1 MSEFELLIVPTEEE
15 EEGAEEQGHSR
26 EDASLRGA
34 EVVRV
39 KLKKWSW
46 LRPGFPKTVPPLLRD
61 RVPAAQFAI
70 TVKCLNLILRAL
82 FTLRVAG
89 WLALLGALGSVLTTA
104 LAVWKIKGGWG
115 FLNLGLIFF
124 FITLATI
131 CFLARRLHV
140 RCVVCMATTTTVAT
154 FIFLCCYD
162 GQNR

>member
-1 MSEFELLIVPTEEE
+1 MSEFELLIVPTE